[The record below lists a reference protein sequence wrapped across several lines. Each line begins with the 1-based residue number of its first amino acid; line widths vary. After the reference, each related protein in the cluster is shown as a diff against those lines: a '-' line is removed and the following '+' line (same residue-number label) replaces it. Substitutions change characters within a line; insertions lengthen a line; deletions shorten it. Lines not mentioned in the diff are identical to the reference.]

1 MYNRNMIDKRYKRGI
16 KKRIRTKG
24 FTMRRLDLSRLQPV
38 FSKLV
43 YAYLQKNNYTQG
55 ELAEMVG
62 IRRTH
67 LNLLLSGKRPLSAY
81 YVFQFIR
88 TGIFKMSEIYDGG
101 ADNQREVEF
110 WEMASESENVAILR
124 RIVKLRKKGID
135 VEGLLDMVDPPK
147 KKSK

>member
-1 MYNRNMIDKRYKRGI
+1 MLDKRYKNGT
-16 KKRIRTKG
+16 KKRIRVKG
-24 FTMRRLDLSRLQPV
+24 FTMRRLDLNRLQPV

-43 YAYLQKNNYTQG
+43 YAYLQTNDQTQG
-55 ELAEMVG
+55 ELAEIVG
-62 IRRTH
+62 IQRTH

-88 TGIFKMSEIYDGG
+88 AGIFTMSEIYDGG

-110 WEMASESENVAILR
+110 WETASETENIAVLR
-124 RIVKLRKKGID
+124 RIAKLRKRGID

-147 KKSK
+147 NKSK